1 MSHSSYS
8 DEDLLEAIRH
18 DDEEAFAEIF
28 SRYWDR
34 VYHMTYPKVR
44 SEAVTQEIVQDLFV
58 TIWEKRRSL
67 AIKNLESYFYASV
80 RNRALN
86 YIESQLVR
94 RRYWIYYRRYLP
106 TTVESTANTVEL
118 NELEEMVKV
127 GISNLPEKSQLIF
140 KLSRLEGRT
149 ISEIAD
155 ALNLSEKAIQY
166 HLTQSL
172 KKLRVHLKDFIVI
185 IALFRTFMSRSE
197 DRS

>member
-185 IALFRTFMSRSE
+185 IASWVLSNIYVTI
-197 DRS
+197 

>member
-94 RRYWIYYRRYLP
+94 RRYWIYCRRYLP

-185 IALFRTFMSRSE
+185 IASWVLSNIYVTI
-197 DRS
+197 